1 MRYELGCIVEVITEI
16 CKHGV
21 SQAEMWMF
29 MSSND
34 MAKEQ
39 KSLCCRAQDAC
50 LYGRSAWTISLQF
63 LLVEQLALV
72 YELSCSR
79 LL

>member
-1 MRYELGCIVEVITEI
+1 
-16 CKHGV
+16 
-21 SQAEMWMF
+21 MF

-50 LYGRSAWTISLQF
+50 LYGRFAWTISLQF

-72 YELSCSR
+72 FLTWTLRACMRLRLFIEENEELVH
-79 LL
+79 